1 MRSVLKFFMR
11 EAIGDFPLEPLGMPP
26 LERIWT
32 TKRPKTTHLLAIGI
46 FACIM
51 FSGCG
56 LPRGNGLRAGLL
68 LSFPDSQR

>member
-1 MRSVLKFFMR
+1 MRSFLKFFMR
-11 EAIGDFPLEPLGMPP
+11 EPIGDLPLKSLGMPP
-26 LERIWT
+26 LARICP
-32 TKRPKTTHLLAIGI
+32 TKPPKTTHLLAIGI
-46 FACIM
+46 PACIM